1 MITQVVPKYGELSLS
16 KMWAQVK
23 ADPELMIY
31 FPDYLESQ
39 LPDRDY
45 MFSIISTVYPKTLK
59 EIISKAREN
68 RAIVNEADDDELIEI
83 DPNIKSLIVNVLEHK
98 SNIYEV

>member
-1 MITQVVPKYGELSLS
+1 MASLPNFYL
-16 KMWAQVK
+16 A
-23 ADPELMIY
+23 Y

-39 LPDRDY
+39 LPDHDY

-59 EIISKAREN
+59 EIISTARYN

-83 DPNIKSLIVNVLEHK
+83 DPNIKSLIINVLELK
-98 SNIYEV
+98 VIFIRFYIV